1 MRRDPYAI
9 LAGRIVREMQDSPEK
24 INMWGKTWK
33 GTGCMGLKIVMLG
46 APGAGKGTQA
56 VRMAQEMGVPHIST
70 GDIFRKNLREGT
82 DLGKQVQEY
91 LNSGGL
97 VPDSLTC
104 DIVADRLQ
112 ESDCANGYILDGFPR
127 SVPQAEMLTEFL
139 AKHGGKIDVAVNV
152 DVPDE
157 VIVDRLSAR
166 RSNPETGEV
175 YNLKFNP
182 PPPEIADKLIQRD
195 DDKPETV
202 QERLRTYH
210 ETTEPII
217 DYYRTLGVLVDVPGA
232 DAGPDEIYRRIMDV
246 LPK

>member
-1 MRRDPYAI
+1 
-9 LAGRIVREMQDSPEK
+9 
-24 INMWGKTWK
+24 
-33 GTGCMGLKIVMLG
+33 MGLKIVMLG

-56 VRMAQEMGVPHIST
+56 VRMAQELGIPHIST

-82 DLGKQVQEY
+82 ELGKQVQGY

-97 VPDSLTC
+97 VPDALTC

-112 ESDCANGYILDGFPR
+112 EADCAQGYILDGFPR
-127 SVPQAEMLTEFL
+127 SLPQAEMLSDFL
-139 AKHGGKIDVAVNV
+139 AKRGEQIDAAVNI

-157 VIVDRLSAR
+157 EIVGRLSAR
-166 RSNPETGEV
+166 RSDPDTGAV
-175 YNLKFNP
+175 YNLLFNP
-182 PPPEIADKLIQRD
+182 PPAEIADKLIQRE

-202 QERLRTYH
+202 QTRLHTYH

-217 DYYRTLGVLVDVPGA
+217 DYYEKKGVLKNVPGSQ
-232 DAGPDEIYRRIMDV
+232 AGPDEIYQRIMDI

>member
-1 MRRDPYAI
+1 
-9 LAGRIVREMQDSPEK
+9 
-24 INMWGKTWK
+24 
-33 GTGCMGLKIVMLG
+33 MLG

-56 VRMAQEMGVPHIST
+56 VRMAQEMAIPHIST

-82 DLGKQVQEY
+82 PLGKQVQGY

-97 VPDSLTC
+97 VPDQLTC

-112 ESDCANGYILDGFPR
+112 QADCANGYILDGFPR
-127 SVPQAEMLTEFL
+127 SLPQAEMLTAFL
-139 AKHGGKIDVAVNV
+139 AGRGEKIDVAVNI
-152 DVPDE
+152 DVPDSE
-157 VIVDRLSAR
+157 IVERLSAR
-166 RSNPETGEV
+166 RSDPDTGAV

-182 PPPEIADKLIQRD
+182 PPAEIADKLIQRD

-202 QERLRTYH
+202 QARLQTYH

-217 DYYRTLGVLVDVPGA
+217 AYYEKQGALVNVPGSN
-232 DAGPDEIYRRIMDV
+232 AGPDEIYKRILDV

>member
-1 MRRDPYAI
+1 
-9 LAGRIVREMQDSPEK
+9 
-24 INMWGKTWK
+24 
-33 GTGCMGLKIVMLG
+33 MGLRIVMLG

-56 VRMAQEMGVPHIST
+56 VRMAKEMGTPHIST

-82 DLGKQVQEY
+82 DLGKKVQGY

-97 VPDSLTC
+97 VPDELTC
-104 DIVADRLQ
+104 EIVADRLQ
-112 ESDCANGYILDGFPR
+112 EADCANGYILDGFPR
-127 SVPQAEMLTEFL
+127 SVPQAEMLTGFL
-139 AKHGGKIDVAVNV
+139 AKRGEKIEVAVNI

-157 VIVDRLSAR
+157 EIVGRLSAR
-166 RSNPETGEV
+166 RSDPETGAV

-182 PPPEIADKLIQRD
+182 PPPEIADKLIQRE

-202 QERLRTYH
+202 KARLETYH

-217 DYYRTLGVLVDVPGA
+217 AYYGELGVLKNVPGDNA
-232 DAGPDEIYRRIMDV
+232 TPDEIYQHIMDV

>member
-1 MRRDPYAI
+1 
-9 LAGRIVREMQDSPEK
+9 
-24 INMWGKTWK
+24 
-33 GTGCMGLKIVMLG
+33 MGLKIVLLG

-56 VRMAQEMGVPHIST
+56 VRMAKEMGVPHIST

-82 DLGKQVQEY
+82 DLGKQVQGY

-112 ESDCANGYILDGFPR
+112 EADCAGGYILDGFPR
-127 SVPQAEMLTEFL
+127 SVPQAEMLTAFLEKRGEKIEF
-139 AKHGGKIDVAVNV
+139 AINI

-157 VIVDRLSAR
+157 LIVKRLGAR
-166 RSNPETGEV
+166 RSDPETGEV
-175 YNLKFNP
+175 YNLDTNP
-182 PPPEIADKLIQRD
+182 PPPEKADRMIQRD

-202 QERLRTYH
+202 KARLHTYH

-217 DYYRTLGVLVDVPGA
+217 EYYRKLGVLVDVPG
-232 DAGPDEIYRRIMDV
+232 DASPDEIYQNILAI
-246 LPK
+246 LPQ

>member
-1 MRRDPYAI
+1 
-9 LAGRIVREMQDSPEK
+9 
-24 INMWGKTWK
+24 
-33 GTGCMGLKIVMLG
+33 MGLRIVMLG

-56 VRMAQEMGVPHIST
+56 VRMAKEMGIPHIST

-82 DLGKQVQEY
+82 ELGKKVQGY
-91 LNSGGL
+91 LNSGAL
-97 VPDSLTC
+97 VPDELTC
-104 DIVADRLQ
+104 EIVADRLQ

-127 SVPQAEMLTEFL
+127 SVPQAEMLTGFL
-139 AKHGGKIDVAVNV
+139 AKRGEKIEVAVNI

-157 VIVDRLSAR
+157 EIVGRLSAR
-166 RSNPETGEV
+166 RSDPETGAV

-182 PPPEIADKLIQRD
+182 PPPEIADKLIQRE

-202 QERLRTYH
+202 KARLETYH

-217 DYYRTLGVLVDVPGA
+217 AYYGELGVLKNVPGSNA
-232 DAGPDEIYRRIMDV
+232 TPDEIYQRIMDV

>member
-1 MRRDPYAI
+1 
-9 LAGRIVREMQDSPEK
+9 
-24 INMWGKTWK
+24 
-33 GTGCMGLKIVMLG
+33 MGLRIVMLG

-56 VRMAQEMGVPHIST
+56 VRMAQEMAIPHIST

-82 DLGKQVQEY
+82 PLGKQVQEY

-97 VPDSLTC
+97 VPDQLTC

-112 ESDCANGYILDGFPR
+112 QADCANGYILDGFPR
-127 SVPQAEMLTEFL
+127 SLPQAEMLTAFL
-139 AKHGGKIDVAVNV
+139 AGRGEKIDVAVNI
-152 DVPDE
+152 DVPDSE
-157 VIVDRLSAR
+157 IVERLSAR
-166 RSNPETGEV
+166 RSDPDTGAV

-182 PPPEIADKLIQRD
+182 PPAEIADKLIQRD

-202 QERLRTYH
+202 QARLQTYH

-217 DYYRTLGVLVDVPGA
+217 AYYEKQGALVDVPGSN
-232 DAGPDEIYRRIMDV
+232 AGPDEIYKRILDV

>member
-1 MRRDPYAI
+1 
-9 LAGRIVREMQDSPEK
+9 
-24 INMWGKTWK
+24 
-33 GTGCMGLKIVMLG
+33 MGLKIVLLG

-56 VRMAQEMGVPHIST
+56 VRMAKEMGVPHIST

-82 DLGKQVQEY
+82 DLGKQVQGY

-112 ESDCANGYILDGFPR
+112 EADCASGYILDGFPR
-127 SVPQAEMLTEFL
+127 SVPQAEMLTAFLEKRGEKIEF
-139 AKHGGKIDVAVNV
+139 AINI

-157 VIVDRLSAR
+157 LIVKRLSAR
-166 RSNPETGEV
+166 RSDPETGAV
-175 YNLKFNP
+175 YNLDTNP

-202 QERLRTYH
+202 KSRLHTYH

-217 DYYRTLGVLVDVPGA
+217 EYYRNLGVLVDVPG
-232 DAGPDEIYRRIMDV
+232 DASPGEIYQNILAI
-246 LPK
+246 LPQ

>member
-1 MRRDPYAI
+1 
-9 LAGRIVREMQDSPEK
+9 
-24 INMWGKTWK
+24 
-33 GTGCMGLKIVMLG
+33 MGLKIVMLG

-56 VRMAQEMGVPHIST
+56 VRMAQEMGIPHIST

-82 DLGKQVQEY
+82 DLGKQVQGY
-91 LNSGGL
+91 LNSGAL

-104 DIVADRLQ
+104 EIVADRLQ
-112 ESDCANGYILDGFPR
+112 EADCAGGYILDGFPR
-127 SVPQAEMLTEFL
+127 SVPQAEMLTDFL
-139 AKHGGKIDVAVNV
+139 AAKGLKIDVAVNI

-157 VIVDRLSAR
+157 EIVDRLSAR
-166 RSNPETGEV
+166 RSDPDTGAV

-182 PPPEIADKLIQRD
+182 PPTELADKLIQRE

-202 QERLRTYH
+202 KARLATYH

-217 DYYRTLGVLVDVPGA
+217 AYYDQLGVLKNVPGHHA
-232 DAGPDEIYRRIMDV
+232 TPDEIYQRILEV

>member
-1 MRRDPYAI
+1 
-9 LAGRIVREMQDSPEK
+9 
-24 INMWGKTWK
+24 
-33 GTGCMGLKIVMLG
+33 MGLRIVMLG

-56 VRMAQEMGVPHIST
+56 VRMAKEMGIPHIST

-82 DLGKQVQEY
+82 ELGLKVQGY

-97 VPDSLTC
+97 VPDELTC
-104 DIVADRLQ
+104 EIVADRLQ
-112 ESDCANGYILDGFPR
+112 EADCANGYILDGFPR
-127 SVPQAEMLTEFL
+127 SVPQAEMLTDFL
-139 AKHGGKIDVAVNV
+139 AKRDEKIEVAVNI

-157 VIVDRLSAR
+157 EIVGRLSAR
-166 RSNPETGEV
+166 RSDPETGAV

-182 PPPEIADKLIQRD
+182 PPPEIADKLIQRE

-202 QERLRTYH
+202 KARLETYH

-217 DYYRTLGVLVDVPGA
+217 AYYGKLGVLKDVPGDNA
-232 DAGPDEIYRRIMDV
+232 TPDDIYQRIMDV

>member
-1 MRRDPYAI
+1 
-9 LAGRIVREMQDSPEK
+9 
-24 INMWGKTWK
+24 
-33 GTGCMGLKIVMLG
+33 MGLRIVMLG

-56 VRMAQEMGVPHIST
+56 VRMAQEMAIPHIST

-82 DLGKQVQEY
+82 PLGKQVQGY

-97 VPDSLTC
+97 VPDQLTC

-112 ESDCANGYILDGFPR
+112 QADCANGYILDGFPR
-127 SVPQAEMLTEFL
+127 SLPQAEMLTAFL
-139 AKHGGKIDVAVNV
+139 AGRGEKIDVAVNI
-152 DVPDE
+152 DVPDSE
-157 VIVDRLSAR
+157 IVERLSAR
-166 RSNPETGEV
+166 RSDPDTGAV

-182 PPPEIADKLIQRD
+182 PPAEIADKLIQRD

-202 QERLRTYH
+202 QARLQTYH

-217 DYYRTLGVLVDVPGA
+217 AYYEKQGALVNVPGSN
-232 DAGPDEIYRRIMDV
+232 AGPDEIYKRILDV

>member
-1 MRRDPYAI
+1 
-9 LAGRIVREMQDSPEK
+9 
-24 INMWGKTWK
+24 
-33 GTGCMGLKIVMLG
+33 MGLRIVMLG

-56 VRMAQEMGVPHIST
+56 VRMAQEMGIPHIST

-82 DLGKQVQEY
+82 PLGKQVQEY

-97 VPDSLTC
+97 VPDQLTC

-112 ESDCANGYILDGFPR
+112 QADCANGYILDGFPR
-127 SVPQAEMLTEFL
+127 SLPQAEMLTGFL
-139 AKHGGKIDVAVNV
+139 SGRGEKIDVAVNI
-152 DVPDE
+152 DVPDSE
-157 VIVDRLSAR
+157 IVERLSAR
-166 RSNPETGEV
+166 RSDPDTGAV

-182 PPPEIADKLIQRD
+182 PPAELADKLIQRD

-202 QERLRTYH
+202 QARLQTYH

-217 DYYRTLGVLVDVPGA
+217 DYYGELGALVNVPGSN
-232 DAGPDEIYRRIMDV
+232 AGPDEIYTRILDV